1 MVSLPAFGQ
10 EEVDRGKAELLRER
24 LEREEAV
31 DQGKDESS
39 GERLESEEE
48 VDRGKAEL
56 LRERLERIEKRM
68 DELGI
73 TLSGV
78 IEVEASYEDV
88 DYDDPAEDD
97 TESSDIVL
105 STVELGV
112 DVEVS
117 KHVKGHV
124 VFLFEEDDTD
134 PIDVDE
140 GIITLDGADVVP
152 LYLNAGRQY
161 VPFGYFESHFISDPL
176 TLELGETRESALV
189 AGFTN
194 DWIELSLGT
203 FNGDVNET
211 DEDDDNIDGYVASA
225 VFTLPEGTVE
235 GFGLHVGVS
244 YISDIAESDNL
255 QDAIDTP
262 DGTIE
267 DYVGG
272 ISAFLSA
279 SIMERIFL
287 EVEYLGALDDFEAGE
302 LNFDGGNEYQPE
314 AWNFELAY
322 LILEDLEIAAR
333 YGGGHDLGDFLPEK
347 VFGGVINYGLF
358 ENTSVGLE
366 YLYQEF
372 GNDDQVNVVTA
383 QLAIEF

>member
-1 MVSLPAFGQ
+1 MVSIPAFAQ
-10 EEVDRGKAELLRER
+10 DEVHKGAPRGLAER
-24 LEREEAV
+24 LEKIEE
-31 DQGKDESS
+31 
-39 GERLESEEE
+39 
-48 VDRGKAEL
+48 
-56 LRERLERIEKRM
+56 RM

-73 TLSGV
+73 HFSGA

-88 DYDDPAEDD
+88 DYDDPAEED
-97 TESSDIVL
+97 EKSSDIVL
-105 STVELGV
+105 ATVELGV

-124 VFLFEEDDTD
+124 LFLFEEDDTD
-134 PIDVDE
+134 LEVDE

-152 LYLNAGRQY
+152 LYLNGGRQY
-161 VPFGYFESHFISDPL
+161 GPFGYFESHFISDPL

-189 AGFTN
+189 AGFTH
-194 DWIELSLGT
+194 DWIELSLGA
-203 FNGDVNET
+203 FNGDVDET
-211 DEDDDNIDGYVASA
+211 DEEDDHIEGFVASA
-225 VFTLPEGTVE
+225 VFTLPEETVE
-235 GFGLHVGVS
+235 GFGLHAGVS
-244 YISDIAESDNL
+244 YISNIADSDSL
-255 QDAIDTP
+255 EGEIATP
-262 DGTIE
+262 DGTVK
-267 DYVGG
+267 DYVDG

-302 LNFDGGNEYQPE
+302 LAFDDGKEYQPV

-322 LILEDLEIAAR
+322 LITEDLEIAAR
-333 YGGGHDLGDFLPEK
+333 CGGGNDLGDFLPEN
-347 VFGGVINYGLF
+347 VYGGVINYGLF
-358 ENTSVGLE
+358 ANTSLGLE